1 MRGTDRQVACKMPTS
16 KLTKVLRFQTFQC
29 EKKKN
34 TTNVKKYLFSS
45 LSTVR
50 HLSHRGR
57 RRLLKICSSSIFPQP
72 LSWNISQAPEI
83 CVLNFLRAP
92 GPWGD
97 RGLAGT
103 PVPHKLCHSLCV
115 RKVTAVTER
124 SSVLVVI
131 LPLVHAVHSTSCV
144 TW

>member
-1 MRGTDRQVACKMPTS
+1 MRWKLSHRVKIQSLKRFLGTEDKFRCSSGTQNET
-16 KLTKVLRFQTFQC
+16 VLH
-29 EKKKN
+29 
-34 TTNVKKYLFSS
+34 LFSS